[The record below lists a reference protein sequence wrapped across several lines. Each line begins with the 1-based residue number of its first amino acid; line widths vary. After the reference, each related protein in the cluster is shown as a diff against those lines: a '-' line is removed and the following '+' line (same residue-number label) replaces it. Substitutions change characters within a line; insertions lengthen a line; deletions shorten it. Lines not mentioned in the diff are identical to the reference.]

1 MTTRAQAG
9 ESRPSRRKKLFF
21 AGIVA
26 GLVVVCALPIA
37 EVTLRI
43 LFCEEDMNG
52 TYFAAGAFQ
61 ADELTGFRQA
71 GGFRGR
77 AFRRGIFDCPVE
89 TQPNGLREAN
99 YAAQIAY
106 PRKLLLLGD
115 SFTFGLGVAE
125 ELTFASL
132 IQPRLNAKGIG
143 VVNGG
148 QTAFCVEQEVAFGR
162 RLSEQLDPAAII
174 LCVCTENDVLGD
186 YDESYKNVDVKY
198 GCRLPKDRWLPIAPL
213 DYLRTHS
220 YLWMAVAR
228 AARKQGREE
237 RIPEY
242 QRQAVFETRKLL
254 VPTLAALTGFN
265 DYCNRRGIRFGVV
278 MIPPSERV
286 PFDAPL
292 KRSLKRAGIP
302 SVDLAEKGFGPQHRF
317 RATRTGTSAVTGT
330 RRRTWRRSASTCS
343 ARSDRLVCD
352 RGGGAGARTGPSPNW
367 KD

>member
-1 MTTRAQAG
+1 MTTPAQADQP
-9 ESRPSRRKKLFF
+9 RLSRRKKLFF
-21 AGIVA
+21 AVVVA
-26 GLVVVCALPIA
+26 GLVVLCALPLT
-37 EVTLRI
+37 ELTLRI

-61 ADELTGFRQA
+61 PDELTGFRQA

-77 AFRRGIFDCPVE
+77 AFRRGIFDCSVE

-99 YAAQIAY
+99 FAEQIAF

-115 SFTFGLGVAE
+115 SFTFGLGVE
-125 ELTFASL
+125 EASAFSSL

-143 VVNGG
+143 VINGG
-148 QTAFCVEQEVAFGR
+148 QSAFCVKQEVAFGR

-174 LCVCTENDVLGD
+174 LCVCTENDILGD

-198 GCRLPKDRWLPIAPL
+198 GCRLPKDRWLPIGPL

-228 AARKQGREE
+228 AVKKQGREE

-242 QRQAVFETRKLL
+242 QRQAVFHTRKLL
-254 VPTLAALTGFN
+254 APTLAALTGFN
-265 DYCNRRGIRFGVV
+265 DDCNRRGIKFGVV
-278 MIPPSERV
+278 MIPPSERT

-302 SVDLAEKGFGPQHRF
+302 VVDLAEKGFGPRQRFQGDAHWNKRGHRD
-317 RATRTGTSAVTGT
+317 AAPYVAALCLYLLGQE
-330 RRRTWRRSASTCS
+330 
-343 ARSDRLVCD
+343 
-352 RGGGAGARTGPSPNW
+352 
-367 KD
+367 